1 MEHMDKNR
9 MPSLGG
15 RAGNRKQYGK
25 VISSGL
31 ILQYDM
37 QNSNSY
43 SGSGTTVTD
52 IRGNSSG
59 TLNNGPTFNSTGTKY
74 LTFDGVNDW
83 LVTDTSL
90 NSKLSPA
97 NTSRIISFGM
107 WVYPMDNGVLVNEKG
122 GSGLNA
128 GWYDSQIEI
137 VSSTIKFSVYP
148 YSSIV
153 TSPTISLNEWHY
165 IVLVYD
171 GTNVKG
177 YRNGSLVGTSANFT
191 RSTPY
196 LDPGQYGL
204 HYGLAVAVST
214 NLGDGSYANC
224 RIGAFHVYNIAL
236 TADQVL
242 ENFNKTRTIYGV

>member
-1 MEHMDKNR
+1 
-9 MPSLGG
+9 MPRVGSTS
-15 RAGNRKQYGK
+15 GNRTKYGK
-25 VISSGL
+25 ITSSGL

-37 QNSNSY
+37 QNTNSY
-43 SGSGTTVTD
+43 SGSGTTITD
-52 IRGNSSG
+52 LRGSSSG

-74 LTFDGVNDW
+74 LTFDGVDDW
-83 LVTDTSL
+83 LVTNTSL
-90 NSKLSPA
+90 NSKLSPP
-97 NTSRIISFGM
+97 NTSRIISFGL

-148 YSSIV
+148 YTSIV
-153 TSPTISLNEWHY
+153 TSPSISLNQWHY

-224 RIGAFHVYNIAL
+224 RIGAFHVYNTAL
-236 TADQVL
+236 SSNDVL
-242 ENFNKTRTIYGV
+242 QNFNQTRTIYGI